1 VVANL
6 REKVDASREAVP
18 VVAALRN
25 AALKERHWVKIQAAV
40 GSEIA
45 RTEGVTLGSVLAQE
59 VLPQPRTVVLQLL
72 MVQIVIVDPRSVASN
87 KECCVPT
94 SSYPCSTCRW
104 MPFRT

>member
-1 VVANL
+1 MFLANHQVDRWFCRSAQVVGNL

-25 AALKERHWVKIQAAV
+25 PALKERHWVKIQAAV

-59 VLPQPRTVVLQLL
+59 V
-72 MVQIVIVDPRSVASN
+72 VIPPHTF
-87 KECCVPT
+87 CCK
-94 SSYPCSTCRW
+94 C
-104 MPFRT
+104 